1 MLGAKFRDGRVMDIS
16 SRGYLT
22 STFARIKE
30 KEDMIDLS

>member
-1 MLGAKFRDGRVMDIS
+1 MLEAKFRDGRVMDIS

-22 STFARIKE
+22 NAFVRIKE